1 MTYRL
6 LDVDSEWP
14 RLEPEFTSR
23 GFPLPDPQFAMI
35 VGAFDAANTLQ
46 GFLVC
51 QLQFHFEPLVIYSPH
66 ALRGL
71 VMQMESELL
80 MRTGPARYFAFA
92 SSETV
97 AGICKAVGMQQV
109 TLPLFFKEISAPKTP
124 PPPAA

>member
-23 GFPLPDPQFAMI
+23 NLPMPDPAFSMI
-35 VGAFDAANTLQ
+35 VGAFDETNTLA

-51 QLQFHFEPLVIYSPH
+51 QLQFHFEPLVLYSPH

-71 VMQMESELL
+71 VMQMETELL
-80 MRTGPARYFAFA
+80 QRVGAARYFAFA

-97 AGICKAVGMQQV
+97 AGICKAVGMEQV
-109 TLPLFFKEISAPKTP
+109 TLPLFYKQINPTA
-124 PPPAA
+124 